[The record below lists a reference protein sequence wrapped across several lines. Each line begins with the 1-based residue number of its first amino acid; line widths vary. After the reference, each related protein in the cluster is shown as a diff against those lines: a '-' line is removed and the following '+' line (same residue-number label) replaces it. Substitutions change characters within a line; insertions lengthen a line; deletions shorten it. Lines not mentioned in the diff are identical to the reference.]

1 MFCLRSTFYLFI
13 RVHNVLKGWVL
24 FPIDAGENV
33 VCRVERG
40 GSRILLGQV
49 DPLLMLVSSDLA
61 VTARSETKIDYTKKR
76 RSFYVTL
83 LSVCL
88 LDFVRKKVRNSRT
101 IDELLKDFMPIYIIS
116 IYQIT
121 NWNENFGFFVDYP
134 LNPYNGVVCNDT
146 ITATGV
152 FSSKELWNLSKG
164 FHLWFISLTN
174 LIRRY
179 FFFFLSR

>member
-121 NWNENFGFFVDYP
+121 NWNENFGFFCRLSPQSLQRSCLQWYHHGYRSFLVK
-134 LNPYNGVVCNDT
+134 GIVESFQR
-146 ITATGV
+146 
-152 FSSKELWNLSKG
+152 FSS
-164 FHLWFISLTN
+164 
-174 LIRRY
+174 LIH
-179 FFFFLSR
+179 FFNKFDKTIFLFFS